1 MILIKKYLAKTIFTY
16 GLKNMSFKEKY
27 YIECSLKL
35 LLEVSEENREKVM
48 KKINGIISSALKN
61 EKVIHVSKDINL
73 ISEHDI
79 ILSMATF
86 DPDDIN

>member
-1 MILIKKYLAKTIFTY
+1 
-16 GLKNMSFKEKY
+16 MSFKEKY